1 MTTAERVGLRI
12 QFDNSYARLPS
23 RFAVRL
29 SPTPVT
35 APRLVRLNKPLARKL
50 GIDPS
55 ELATQQGVEILAGN
69 RLAEGSEPLAMAY
82 AGHQFGGFVPQL
94 GDGRAILLGEVIDC
108 DGTRRDIQLKGSGPT
123 PFSRQGD
130 GRAAL
135 GPVLREYIVSEA
147 MAALGIPTTRS
158 LTAVTTGE
166 AVSRETPLPGAV
178 LTRVATSHVRVGTF
192 QYFAEG
198 KEQQYAA
205 LRVGN
210 LEGSQHGVRARG
222 QQLAPHRLCRLERF
236 EVGGV
241 EVRHINPDLVRAEL
255 AADAEVE
262 VIAHDA
268 FSVSSPRGSIRTAW
282 LRAPTT

>member
-12 QFDNSYARLPS
+12 QFDNSYARLPE

-35 APRLVRLNKPLARKL
+35 APRLVRMNEPLARKL

-130 GRAAL
+130 GRAPL

-158 LTAVTTGE
+158 CWRCRCSTSTA
-166 AVSRETPLPGAV
+166 
-178 LTRVATSHVRVGTF
+178 
-192 QYFAEG
+192 
-198 KEQQYAA
+198 
-205 LRVGN
+205 
-210 LEGSQHGVRARG
+210 
-222 QQLAPHRLCRLERF
+222 
-236 EVGGV
+236 
-241 EVRHINPDLVRAEL
+241 
-255 AADAEVE
+255 
-262 VIAHDA
+262 
-268 FSVSSPRGSIRTAW
+268 SVSGSTARCAREPRRCSARDSI
-282 LRAPTT
+282 PTM